1 MLAATNCGYPVR
13 FYETLDKCT
22 RHDISRLNTWLTELV
37 HDLKQV
43 SPAFRE
49 WWSLHDVQGVQAEH
63 KHLIHPLVGLL
74 VLQAKTFQVA
84 DYPDL
89 QMIVYTPV
97 SRTGTAAKLA
107 VLSEPLSAE

>member
-1 MLAATNCGYPVR
+1 
-13 FYETLDKCT
+13 
-22 RHDISRLNTWLTELV
+22 LTELV

-49 WWSLHDVQGVQAEH
+49 WWSRHDVQGVQAEH

-84 DYPDL
+84 DHPDL

-97 SRTGTAAKLA
+97 SGTGTAAKLA